1 MSWMET
7 KPCLKTSFGLGM
19 EGLSFSAFLVVGAMV
34 VDVGVGVGVGVD
46 MVVDVEEGVLGEAGF
61 FFKKGSLI
69 FMID

>member
-1 MSWMET
+1 MET

-34 VDVGVGVGVGVD
+34 VDVGVGVGVGVGVD